1 MILVA
6 FSTFSCKNDG
16 YQEIWLLPTLRLEET
31 WLARDTQNWQHH
43 SDQGNKKIDWS
54 FDNFEP
60 TKPVPQL

>member
-16 YQEIWLLPTLRLEET
+16 DQEIWLLPQTRRDM
-31 WLARDTQNWQHH
+31 WLARDTRNWQQH